1 MKTLLC
7 CLLWASTPVLAQTPA
22 PAQSAE
28 AQAVVDKATGGM
40 LPVTDSAR
48 AARKRGAVKA
58 PLVPGKSRA
67 TSSRKLAAR
76 QRRAARKP

>member
-7 CLLWASTPVLAQTPA
+7 CLLWASTPVLAQTTA

-28 AQAVVDKATGGM
+28 AQAVVDKATGGV

-48 AARKRGAVKA
+48 AARKRGADKN
-58 PLVPGKSRA
+58 PTVPGKSSA
-67 TSSRKLAAR
+67 TRSRKLEAR
-76 QRRAARKP
+76 QRRAARKS

>member
-28 AQAVVDKATGGM
+28 AQAVVDKATGGI

-48 AARKRGAVKA
+48 AARKRGAVKS
-58 PLVPGKSRA
+58 PLVPGKSSA
-67 TSSRKLAAR
+67 TRGRKLAAR